1 MGAVEK
7 VLRELDEKVERQ
19 QARISKL
26 ETVLRLTR
34 AHVPSCYSLGGGM
47 TCRERSPDNHAGWC
61 LTCLLDAKIDAVLA
75 DESRGDAPD
84 PIVEVVDGQLIIRGA
99 AAVVVR
105 GGSRGDE
112 GE

>member
-34 AHVPSCYSLGGGM
+34 AHVPSCYSLGGGIL
-47 TCRERSPDNHAGWC
+47 TCRERSPDNHVGWC

-75 DESRGDAPD
+75 GESLEGTPDA
-84 PIVEVVDGQLIIRGA
+84 A
-99 AAVVVR
+99 
-105 GGSRGDE
+105 
-112 GE
+112 